1 MERIIQRVNFYNP
14 PKLEL
19 KRVAAYARVS
29 SAKDSML
36 HSLSAQVSYYSEY
49 IQSHRDWVYCG
60 VYADEGLTGTKDNRT
75 EYQRML
81 NDCRNGKID
90 MIITKSIS
98 RFARNTVTLLETMRE
113 LKAIG
118 IDIYFEEQRIHTIS
132 SDGELLLT
140 ILASYAQEES
150 RSASENQKW
159 RIRKGFQEGE
169 LVNLRFIF
177 GYTINNGEVTINE
190 YEAPIVR
197 EIFHRVIEGEPLGT
211 IARDLNK
218 REVCRPLGGV
228 WTSNRIRELVSN
240 EKYTG
245 NALLQ
250 KTFLNNHIDKK
261 QCSNNG
267 ELPRY
272 YAQSTHE
279 AIIDEE
285 TFLQAQAVLG
295 KIGQTH
301 KHNSPVRYMLT
312 GMIRCGT
319 CGKNF
324 KRTTN
329 NGKVFWAC
337 PTYINNGKSA
347 CPAKRIP
354 DNSMT
359 QTILEVLN
367 SDSIDED
374 EFKRK
379 VELIQANDPNMLTF
393 HFHDGKTQIVTWNA
407 PSRRE
412 SWTQEMKERARQR
425 ALDYLGKQ

>member
-1 MERIIQRVNFYNP
+1 MTYPTTE
-14 PKLEL
+14 
-19 KRVAAYARVS
+19 
-29 SAKDSML
+29 
-36 HSLSAQVSYYSEY
+36 QV
-49 IQSHRDWVYCG
+49 
-60 VYADEGLTGTKDNRT
+60 
-75 EYQRML
+75 
-81 NDCRNGKID
+81 
-90 MIITKSIS
+90 
-98 RFARNTVTLLETMRE
+98 
-113 LKAIG
+113 
-118 IDIYFEEQRIHTIS
+118 
-132 SDGELLLT
+132 
-140 ILASYAQEES
+140 
-150 RSASENQKW
+150 
-159 RIRKGFQEGE
+159 
-169 LVNLRFIF
+169 
-177 GYTINNGEVTINE
+177 
-190 YEAPIVR
+190 
-197 EIFHRVIEGEPLGT
+197 
-211 IARDLNK
+211 
-218 REVCRPLGGV
+218 
-228 WTSNRIRELVSN
+228 
-240 EKYTG
+240 EK
-245 NALLQ
+245 
-250 KTFLNNHIDKK
+250 
-261 QCSNNG
+261 
-267 ELPRY
+267 
-272 YAQSTHE
+272 
-279 AIIDEE
+279 
-285 TFLQAQAVLG
+285 AQAVLG